1 MFESQWLFALGGG
14 MLIGSAA
21 LILLLFNAK
30 VAGISGILAGAL
42 QQRDAWRW
50 LFLLGLG
57 GGALLAFHLAWVPM
71 PIFATLPAWPLVL
84 LAGLLVGIGTRL
96 GNGCTSGHGICGVG
110 RLSRRSLAATLTF
123 MATGALTVFVSHHL
137 L

>member
-57 GGALLAFHLAWVPM
+57 GGSDQHAAPQCKQPLALKH
-71 PIFATLPAWPLVL
+71 
-84 LAGLLVGIGTRL
+84 R
-96 GNGCTSGHGICGVG
+96 H
-110 RLSRRSLAATLTF
+110 SR
-123 MATGALTVFVSHHL
+123 
-137 L
+137 